1 MRPKP
6 VERTAITSL
15 WSPKIDKAW
24 VATVRAETCQTVEV
38 NSPATLNMVGIMSKR
53 PCAAVKVVLSAPDW
67 RAPWVEAAAPASLC
81 ISTTDGTV
89 PQMLVRPMAD
99 HSSAHSPMFDE
110 GVMG

>member
-1 MRPKP
+1 
-6 VERTAITSL
+6 
-15 WSPKIDKAW
+15 
-24 VATVRAETCQTVEV
+24 VATVRAETCHTVEV
-38 NSPATLNMVGIMSKR
+38 SSPATLNMVGIMSSK